1 MKDLKNFIS
10 THADDIDN
18 NNWEKIYQDTQN
30 LTSFQVGELTSIF
43 YKADINPLL
52 YLNTVPMY
60 YLYHSSIDSLVIP
73 DSVTSIGDYAFFD
86 CNNLTSIE
94 IPNSVTSIGS
104 SAFGDCN
111 SLTNIKIPNSVT
123 SIGDNTFSGCSSL
136 ISITISNKITNIGI
150 RMFSSCTNLT
160 NITIPDNVTNIR
172 DYAFFYC
179 TNLTNI
185 KIPNRVTS
193 IGNYVFYKCIKLSEI
208 FFDGT
213 KNQWENI
220 KKNEYWNRGS
230 SLKKITCIDGEVNLS

>member
-1 MKDLKNFIS
+1 MNDLKNFIL
-10 THADDIDN
+10 THEDDINN

-30 LTSFQVGELTSIF
+30 LASLQVGELTSIF

-52 YLNTVPMY
+52 YLNTVPMC
-60 YLYHSSIDSLVIP
+60 YLYNSSIDSFVIP
-73 DSVTSIGDYAFFD
+73 DNVTGIGYDAFYG
-86 CNNLTSIE
+86 CSSLTNIE
-94 IPNSVTSIGS
+94 IPNSVTSIGD
-104 SAFGDCN
+104 SA
-111 SLTNIKIPNSVT
+111 
-123 SIGDNTFSGCSSL
+123 FSGCSSL

-193 IGNYVFYKCIKLSEI
+193 IGNHVFYKCIKLSEI
-208 FFDGT
+208 LFDGT

-220 KKNEYWNRGS
+220 EKDEHWNRGS
-230 SLKKITCIDGEVNLS
+230 GLKKIICVDGEVNIS